1 MWEKQTTIEKKEKE
15 KKEMEGETSETGS
28 QQ

>member
-15 KKEMEGETSETGS
+15 KKELEGEASETGS
-28 QQ
+28 Q